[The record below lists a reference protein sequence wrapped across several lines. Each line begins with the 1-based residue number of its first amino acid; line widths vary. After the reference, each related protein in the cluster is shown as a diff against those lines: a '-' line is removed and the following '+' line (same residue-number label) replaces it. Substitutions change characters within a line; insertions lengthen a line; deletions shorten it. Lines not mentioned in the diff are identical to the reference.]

1 MSRLRLIPQ
10 SGTAVGTG
18 LNAPAGVGRICC
30 EDRSVLCGSA
40 FEVNPVK
47 FEGMAAHDALV
58 ELSGALN
65 VLAVSLTKIA
75 NDIRLLGSGPRCG
88 LGELRIPDDGL
99 TSSIMPD
106 RKSTR
111 LNSSH

>member
-1 MSRLRLIPQ
+1 
-10 SGTAVGTG
+10 
-18 LNAPAGVGRICC
+18 
-30 EDRSVLCGSA
+30 
-40 FEVNPVK
+40 
-47 FEGMAAHDALV
+47 MAAQDALV

-99 TSSIMPD
+99 TYSIMPGKRNATVAEALLPVCHRVMGNHATVTLAGAYGRFEMD
-106 RKSTR
+106 VAKPARIPAVLPSLQQIGR
-111 LNSSH
+111 EEGR